1 MDPHIPGKHGG
12 DLQML
17 QPYTVAEKMNKHRYT
32 ALLENNLGLWGKT
45 RPAILG
51 SAFRKSCVKETV
63 ENWSFSSETSIV
75 AKRQEQP
82 IFQLGGR
89 KNTLFMMEYYI
100 GVKKRTWT

>member
-1 MDPHIPGKHGG
+1 M
-12 DLQML
+12 
-17 QPYTVAEKMNKHRYT
+17 
-32 ALLENNLGLWGKT
+32 GLRGKT

-51 SAFRKSCVKETV
+51 SAFRKSCVKKTV

-82 IFQLGGR
+82 TFQLGR
-89 KNTLFMMEYYI
+89 KNTLFVMKYYI